1 MHYLKEFPF
10 LLLQGLSLL
19 RLYPK
24 TALPRV
30 MHHQIGRSLGWYLE
44 NYDPTDPRQVADCY
58 FRALWTWQMIV
69 ELPAIYYE
77 APDLQKIIRESKADI
92 PEFVAGEAV
101 SLIIQHQASGRI
113 A

>member
-1 MHYLKEFPF
+1 M
-10 LLLQGLSLL
+10 

-30 MHHQIGRSLGWYLE
+30 MHHQIGRSLGRYLE
-44 NYDPTDPRQVADCY
+44 NYDPTNPQEVADCY
-58 FRALWTWQMIV
+58 FRALWTWKMIL
-69 ELPAIYYE
+69 ELPAIHYA
-77 APDLQKIIRESKADI
+77 APDLRKIIRESKADI

-101 SLIIQHQASGRI
+101 SLIIQHQVAGRI